1 MAHSVRPEWLRVTA
15 PGGVNY
21 RDLKRLVSSH
31 HLHTVCESARC
42 PNIGECWERRTATF
56 MILGNTCTRNCAF
69 CAVPTGRPT
78 EYDTE
83 EPERVAAAVVRL
95 GLRHAVITSVTRDD
109 LADGGASIFAATIQA
124 IRRQAP
130 RCSVE
135 VLIPDFMGSRE
146 ALQEVMDARPTILN
160 HNLETVA
167 SLQRSVRPQAD
178 YQRSLA
184 VLRMAREM
192 APDAL
197 TKSGIMLGLGEE
209 WDEILETMAD
219 LRSVECNI
227 LTLGQYLRPSLDHL
241 PIRRYYTPEEF
252 ETLREKGLAMGFTH
266 VEAAPLVRS
275 SYHAA
280 EQAEAPL
287 GGR

>member
-135 VLIPDFMGSRE
+135 VLIPDFKGSRE
-146 ALQEVMDARPTILN
+146 ALQVVMDARPTILN

-266 VEAAPLVRS
+266 VEAALVRS

>member
-135 VLIPDFMGSRE
+135 VLIPDFKGSRE
-146 ALQEVMDARPTILN
+146 ALQVVMDARPTILN

>member
-1 MAHSVRPEWLRVTA
+1 MAHSVRPEWLRVVA
-15 PGGVNY
+15 PGGENY

-109 LADGGASIFAATIQA
+109 LADGGAAIFAATIQA

-130 RCSVE
+130 KCSVE

-219 LRSVECNI
+219 LRAVECSI
-227 LTLGQYLRPSLDHL
+227 LTLGQYLRPSLEHL
-241 PIRRYYTPEEF
+241 PIRRYYEPEEF
-252 ETLREKGLAMGFTH
+252 ATLREKGLAMGFTH

-287 GGR
+287 GGK